1 MKESDRQTAFFPL
14 AWPFARISATTIFS
28 EPDHGSGKGSAP
40 TQSGPQAGDG
50 GHAGKQ
56 RVVGSPFLR
65 RARIVPFAILL
76 LASAPTCGGDR
87 KSSERGGYLRAQHGV
102 CARFPA
108 SVTEDLNPYGAP
120 WIFMVTGYSSRS
132 GGFLAGM
139 CHAGSNMLGL
149 SWVSF
154 GRLNPA

>member
-50 GHAGKQ
+50 GHAGKR

-87 KSSERGGYLRAQHGV
+87 ESSERGGYLGARHGV
-102 CARFPA
+102 CARFHADMHAFFAALEQRDRPELRGLP
-108 SVTEDLNPYGAP
+108 V
-120 WIFMVTGYSSRS
+120 IV
-132 GGFLAGM
+132 GGDP
-139 CHAGSNMLGL
+139 N
-149 SWVSF
+149 
-154 GRLNPA
+154 GRGVVATCSYEAR